1 MNSAMTYKTTTTDS
15 ASTMALAA
23 PLAKLLTGGE
33 VIELASDLGGG
44 KTVFARG
51 LIQALGSTDEI
62 TSPTFTLSRIYHL
75 PDGREVHHYDLYRL
89 NEAGVVGDELS
100 EDVGADGVIT
110 IIEWAGIAEDVLPA
124 DRLRV
129 DITVTGENDRE
140 LVFSGDGAKAQVII
154 KELST

>member
-1 MNSAMTYKTTTTDS
+1 MSSAMTYKTTTTDS

-23 PLAKLLTGGE
+23 RLAKMLAGGE

-51 LIQALGSTDEI
+51 LIQALGSRDEV

-75 PDGREVHHYDLYRL
+75 PDGREVHHDDLYRL

-110 IIEWAGIAEDVLPA
+110 II
-124 DRLRV
+124 
-129 DITVTGENDRE
+129 
-140 LVFSGDGAKAQVII
+140 
-154 KELST
+154 